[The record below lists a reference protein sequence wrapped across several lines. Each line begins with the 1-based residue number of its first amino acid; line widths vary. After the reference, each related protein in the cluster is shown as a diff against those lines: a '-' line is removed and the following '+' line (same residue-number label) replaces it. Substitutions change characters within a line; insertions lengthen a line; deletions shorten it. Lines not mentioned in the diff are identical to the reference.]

1 MPDSAL
7 VATVPTPLV
16 LPKLLAWLLTL
27 QTGSG
32 GFEVPRLPV
41 LVVVTGAG
49 LAMVYMG
56 ARQLRD
62 PEWTAAESAR
72 HHAKREGRDVEAA
85 EPTAAAVERA
95 RKGGYVLLGL
105 GLLFLLLAA
114 SQVV

>member
-1 MPDSAL
+1 
-7 VATVPTPLV
+7 V
-16 LPKLLAWLLTL
+16 LAVL

-32 GFEVPRLPV
+32 GFDVPRLPV
-41 LVVVTGAG
+41 LVVVTLAG

-62 PEWTAAESAR
+62 PTWSAERSAEYR
-72 HHAKREGRDVEAA
+72 AKREGIDAVDS

-95 RKGGYVLLGL
+95 RRGGYVLLVL
-105 GLLFLLLAA
+105 GITFLLLAA